1 MIKFVTPKEGR
12 NITHEGF
19 YLGERVELD
28 RNSTGKIV
36 AIDKT
41 DEEYNFGVLR
51 DGDIRKESPI
61 TDFEYDTYVLE
72 EAKGLAFA
80 WFNIEDLTSIKPKKS
95 NPTKLQQITVPVTV
109 KYDSSEILKSL
120 KSCIPKPHTPQ
131 LSFQRDVEYD
141 CVKYITIDNHTT
153 LCINEISGDVGI
165 SYLHPDDTFNPEIA
179 KALAFYR
186 CEHKATSESLRK
198 DSKRKIF

>member
-1 MIKFVTPKEGR
+1 MIKFVTPEEGKEIAYKR
-12 NITHEGF
+12 F
-19 YLGERVELD
+19 YLGERVGVRGTE
-28 RNSTGKIV
+28 GKIV
-36 AIDKT
+36 AIDIE
-41 DEEYNFGVLR
+41 DNEYNFSVFV
-51 DGDIRKESPI
+51 DGFTPKKSNETSYH
-61 TDFEYDTYVLE
+61 FETFALE
-72 EAKGLAFA
+72 EMKGYTYE
-80 WFNIEDLTSIKPKKS
+80 WFDAGDLTSLKPKKS
-95 NPTKLQQITVPVTV
+95 NPTKLQHITVPVTV
-109 KYDSSEILKSL
+109 KFDSTEILKSL